1 MWIKTDYDELINT
14 DRLSMIRYDKIER
27 TTFGWSG
34 KTKLIISNF
43 DSVQTIM
50 NGILRGSNLVEVKK

>member
-14 DRLSMIRYDKIER
+14 DRLTMIRYDKIER

-34 KTKLIISNF
+34 KNKIIIANF
-43 DSVQTIM
+43 DATGIIM
-50 NGILRGSNLVEVKK
+50 NGILRGSNLVEVRK